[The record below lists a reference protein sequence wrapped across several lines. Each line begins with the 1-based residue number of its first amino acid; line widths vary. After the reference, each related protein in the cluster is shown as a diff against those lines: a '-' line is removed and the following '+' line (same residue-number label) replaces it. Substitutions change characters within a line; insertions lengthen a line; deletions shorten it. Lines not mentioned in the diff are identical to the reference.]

1 MADNYEQEA
10 QFPDM
15 GGASFAFE
23 EVATTEVV
31 DVVET
36 KSDERRTPLGRILS
50 RVSMCFMLGAAG
62 EAALATNSASA
73 EETALGT
80 LDAAEVS
87 VNVMPG
93 TTVEIKDKSIII
105 DRGHDPSANLGQTIT
120 APGIIINTI
129 PETTPYSS
137 KLPNILLDYVCPPGG
152 FVKEDGAIGYD
163 PSKPQRAIGISGIFS
178 RNSGEPGEMTVEM
191 SLVGHEGK
199 GVVKNIPAASGA
211 AVFQSID
218 NLSPNET
225 LQYTLN
231 VQMPNKKQI
240 TVKGDFPNNCEAPK
254 TLIEN
259 KVREREAS
267 KGTVATTTTVKTATS
282 VKPAAGTIRSTTKA
296 KVSTKKSKNT
306 ARRKATPTK
315 KKAISAKKR

>member
-1 MADNYEQEA
+1 MDGRTRKWLKLVLFVVILALSILFSLRTNIT
-10 QFPDM
+10 
-15 GGASFAFE
+15 AS
-23 EVATTEVV
+23 VLHV
-31 DVVET
+31 
-36 KSDERRTPLGRILS
+36 
-50 RVSMCFMLGAAG
+50 
-62 EAALATNSASA
+62 
-73 EETALGT
+73 
-80 LDAAEVS
+80 
-87 VNVMPG
+87 
-93 TTVEIKDKSIII
+93 
-105 DRGHDPSANLGQTIT
+105 RGLGQTIT

-259 KVREREAS
+259 QIREREAS
-267 KGTVATTTTVKTATS
+267 KGTK
-282 VKPAAGTIRSTTKA
+282 
-296 KVSTKKSKNT
+296 
-306 ARRKATPTK
+306 
-315 KKAISAKKR
+315 